1 VNIEGIKSGYL
12 GGTFDPIHL
21 GHLIIA
27 QDVLE
32 KLNLDRVYFVPA
44 SQNPLK
50 DEPPTC
56 LNEDRLKMVDLALEE
71 DSRFERL
78 DCELETG
85 GKSYT
90 IDTAE
95 QLYTQNDEQPVLWI
109 IGSDNIDDL
118 PHWHRI
124 DELAEIVEFICVARP
139 GYSVEKLPEIPRLNL
154 RFVEGHP
161 IEISSSE
168 IRNRVKMGNNID
180 LFLPPKVF
188 NYIQTNNLY
197 R

>member
-1 VNIEGIKSGYL
+1 MNIEGIKSGYL

-27 QDVLE
+27 QDVYE
-32 KLNLDRVYFVPA
+32 KLKLERVYFVPA
-44 SQNPLK
+44 AQNPLK

-78 DCELETG
+78 DLELETG
-85 GKSYT
+85 GISYT

-95 QLYTQNDEQPVLWI
+95 QLYKQNNDQPVLWI

-118 PHWHRI
+118 PRWHRI
-124 DELAEIVEFICVARP
+124 DELVEIVEFICVARP
-139 GYSVEKLPEIPRLNL
+139 GYSAETLPEITGLKL

-168 IRNRVKMGNNID
+168 IRDRMKAGNNID

-188 NYIQTNNLY
+188 NYIQTNKLY

>member
-1 VNIEGIKSGYL
+1 MNIEGIKSGYL

-27 QDVLE
+27 QDVFE
-32 KLNLDRVYFVPA
+32 KLNLEQVNFVPTA
-44 SQNPLK
+44 QNPLK

-56 LNEDRLKMVDLALEE
+56 LNKDRLKMVDLALEE

-78 DCELETG
+78 DIELETG

-90 IDTAE
+90 IDTVE
-95 QLYTQNDEQPVLWI
+95 KLYKQNNDQPVLWI

-118 PHWHRI
+118 PRWHRI

-139 GYSVEKLPEIPRLNL
+139 GYSTKILAEIPGLNL

-161 IEISSSE
+161 IKISSSE
-168 IRNRVKMGNNID
+168 IRDRMKAGNNID

-188 NYIQTNNLY
+188 NYIQTNKLY

>member
-1 VNIEGIKSGYL
+1 MNIEGIKSGYL

-27 QDVLE
+27 QDVFE
-32 KLNLDRVYFVPA
+32 KLNLERVYFVPA

-56 LNEDRLKMVDLALEE
+56 LNGDRLKMVDLALEE

-78 DCELETG
+78 DLELENG
-85 GKSYT
+85 GVSYT

-95 QLYTQNDEQPVLWI
+95 RLYKQNSEQPVLWI

-118 PHWHRI
+118 PRWHRI
-124 DELAEIVEFICVARP
+124 HELAEIVEFICVARP
-139 GYSVEKLPEIPRLNL
+139 GYSAKALPEIAGLNL
-154 RFVEGHP
+154 RFIAGHP

-168 IRNRVKMGNNID
+168 IRERVKTGNNID
-180 LFLPPKVF
+180 LFLPPKVL
-188 NYIQTNNLY
+188 NYIQTKNLY

>member
-1 VNIEGIKSGYL
+1 MNIEGIKSGYL

-27 QDVLE
+27 QDVYE
-32 KLNLDRVYFVPA
+32 KLNLERVYFVPA
-44 SQNPLK
+44 AQNPLK

-78 DCELETG
+78 DLELETG
-85 GKSYT
+85 GISYT

-95 QLYTQNDEQPVLWI
+95 QLYKQNNDQPILWI
-109 IGSDNIDDL
+109 IGSDNINDL
-118 PHWHRI
+118 PRWHRI
-124 DELAEIVEFICVARP
+124 NELVEIVEFICVARP
-139 GYSVEKLPEIPRLNL
+139 GFSAKTLPEIQGLNL
-154 RFVEGHP
+154 QFVEGHP

-168 IRNRVKMGNNID
+168 IRDRMKAGNNID

-188 NYIQTNNLY
+188 NYIQTNKLY

>member
-1 VNIEGIKSGYL
+1 MNIGGIKSGYL

-27 QDVLE
+27 QDVIE
-32 KLNLDRVYFVPA
+32 TLNLDRIYFIPA

-50 DEPPTC
+50 NDPPTC
-56 LNEDRLKMVDLALEE
+56 LNEDRLKMVDLALED

-78 DCELETG
+78 DLELKSG

-95 QLYTQNDEQPVLWI
+95 QLYCQNGEQPVLWI

-118 PHWHRI
+118 PRWHRI
-124 DELAEIVEFICVARP
+124 DELTGMVEFICVARP
-139 GYSVEKLPEIPRLNL
+139 DCEAKTLPDIPGLKL
-154 RFVEGHP
+154 RFMEGHQ
-161 IEISSSE
+161 IEISSKD
-168 IRNRVKMGNNID
+168 IRHRIKTGYNIS
-180 LFLPPKVF
+180 LYLPPKVF
-188 NYIQTNNLY
+188 NYIHTNNLY